1 MLNNTE
7 AVIFDLDGTLVDS
20 MWMWRDIDI
29 EFLSGYGIPLPEDL
43 QKAIEGMSYTET
55 ARYFISRFS
64 LPLTVPQI
72 QGIWNQMTVE
82 KYRTQV
88 TLKKGVREFLEHL
101 NQKGIPMGIA
111 TSNGRELVDA
121 VLDALHMGQYF
132 QAVTTGC
139 EVANGKPAP
148 DIYLESAR
156 RLHVNPAGCLVFED
170 VPAGIL
176 AGKRAG
182 MRVCAVE
189 DEYSADMREEK
200 LRLSDYYI
208 EDFTEIVRR

>member
-20 MWMWRDIDI
+20 MWMWKDIDI

-55 ARYFISRFS
+55 AGYFISRFS

-72 QGIWNQMTVE
+72 QGIWNRMTIE

-101 NQKGIPMGIA
+101 HQNGIPMGIA
-111 TSNGRELVDA
+111 TSNGRELVDT
-121 VLDALHMGQYF
+121 VLEALHMGHYF

-139 EVANGKPAP
+139 EVASGKPAP

-156 RLHVNPAGCLVFED
+156 RLRANPAACLVFED
-170 VPAGIL
+170 VPAGVL

>member
-88 TLKKGVREFLEHL
+88 TLKKGVREFLENL